1 MVAPMRLYLR
11 YLLRQLAL
19 PALVATL
26 AFSGAVWLSQ
36 SLRFV
41 DLIVNKGLPV
51 STFLYLTAL
60 LFPSL
65 LLIILPIALLSAVL
79 FVYHRLTQ
87 ESELTVM
94 KAVGLSNLQLAAPA
108 LLLASLV
115 SLFCYGV
122 SLYLMPLAFSSFRD
136 LQYEIRRDFSHVLLQ
151 PGVFNTPLDDVT
163 VYIRERRK
171 DGTLSGILVH
181 DEREPRQPKTMMA
194 EQGFLV
200 EGEQGPLFVLEN
212 GNQQELELHKTEP
225 PALQILHFDRYTL
238 DLAAAAQPPD
248 ERSRKPKE
256 LFLNELLDPGPDV
269 GAGKRREYL
278 VEAHE
283 RLTWPLNAIV
293 FSVIGLAALLAEGF
307 DRRGQWRRALG
318 AIGVI
323 AIVQALGMA
332 ASSFA
337 ESSLRLLPLLYIVPI
352 VPMLIALVM
361 IRQGRWFGATSRR
374 SAAPA

>member
-1 MVAPMRLYLR
+1 MRLYLR

-51 STFLYLTAL
+51 TTFLYLTIL

-65 LLIILPIALLSAVL
+65 LLIILPVALLSAVL
-79 FVYHRLTQ
+79 FVYYRMTQ

-108 LLLASLV
+108 ILLASLV
-115 SLFCYGV
+115 SLFCYAV

-151 PGVFNTPLDDVT
+151 PGVFNTPLDEVT
-163 VYIRERRK
+163 VYIREHRN
-171 DGTLSGILVH
+171 DGTLAGILVH
-181 DEREPRQPKTMMA
+181 DERDPRQPTTMMA

-200 EGEQGPLFVLEN
+200 EGDAGPLFVLEN
-212 GNQQELELHKTEP
+212 GNRQELELRRGARHPE
-225 PALQILHFDRYTL
+225 LRILHFERYVL
-238 DLAAAAQPPD
+238 DLAAATSPPD

-256 LFLNELLDPGPDV
+256 LFLHELFDPGPDLSP
-269 GAGKRREYL
+269 AERREYV
-278 VEAHE
+278 VEAHK
-283 RLTWPLNAIV
+283 RLTWPLNALV
-293 FSVIGLAALLAEGF
+293 FALIGLAALLAEGF
-307 DRRGQWRRALG
+307 NRRGQWKRTVSAV
-318 AIGVI
+318 VI
-323 AIVQALGMA
+323 VTLVQALSMA

-337 ESSLRLLPLLYIVPI
+337 EDSLRLVPLLYVVPLLPAG
-352 VPMLIALVM
+352 VALIM
-361 IRQGRWFGATSRR
+361 IRAGFWIRTGRARPLPAGA
-374 SAAPA
+374 